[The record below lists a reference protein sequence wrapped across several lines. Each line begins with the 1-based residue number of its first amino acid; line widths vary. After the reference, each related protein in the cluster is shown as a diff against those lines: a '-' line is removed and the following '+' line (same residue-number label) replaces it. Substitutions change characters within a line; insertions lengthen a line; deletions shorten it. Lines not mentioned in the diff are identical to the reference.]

1 MAQGFGFEGAAALSR
16 MPGEVQLITVY
27 VASTSPT
34 LTSDHGHRYPR
45 RVGSATSE
53 DLFVVSMQGMS
64 QPSEPSSSVP
74 LGFAIVGT
82 GMIAGYHARA
92 IRATPGARLVGV
104 VSRSPDKGRRFA
116 EEHAI
121 PIVASSVDELASRTE
136 IDVVN
141 VTTPSGAH
149 QEPAL
154 AAIGAGKHVIVEK
167 PLETTPER
175 ADRIIEFAEA
185 RGVELATIFQGR
197 FGAGAERV
205 KAALE
210 AGRCGR
216 LALASVYVKWHR
228 TADYYQTP
236 WKGTWQLDGGGAL
249 MNQAIHGVD
258 LLQWF
263 AGLPS
268 EVTGWISRRVH
279 TGIQADDTTV
289 ASLRFPCG
297 ALGSIEATT
306 AAWPGW
312 SRRIELCG
320 EHGSICLEDD
330 HISRWEFAIAEPGD
344 DAVRAA
350 PRDGALG
357 SGAGA
362 AGGISIAGHLR
373 QIGDFV
379 EAVRKGRRPLIDG
392 HEGRKAVALVH
403 AIYASARAG
412 AAVRV

>member
-1 MAQGFGFEGAAALSR
+1 
-16 MPGEVQLITVY
+16 
-27 VASTSPT
+27 
-34 LTSDHGHRYPR
+34 
-45 RVGSATSE
+45 
-53 DLFVVSMQGMS
+53 
-64 QPSEPSSSVP
+64 
-74 LGFAIVGT
+74 
-82 GMIAGYHARA
+82 MIAGYHARA
-92 IRATPGARLVGV
+92 IRETAGARLVGV
-104 VSRSPDKGRRFA
+104 VSRSADKGRRFA
-116 EEHAI
+116 EEHGI
-121 PIVASSVDELASRTE
+121 SLVAGSVEEAAARAE
-136 IDVVN
+136 VDVVD

-175 ADRIIEFAEA
+175 ADRIIERAAA
-185 RGVELATIFQGR
+185 RGVQLATIFQGR
-197 FGAGAERV
+197 FGAGAQRV

-210 AGRCGR
+210 ADRLGR

-228 TADYYQTP
+228 SAEYYRTP

-268 EVTGWISRRVH
+268 EVTAFIGRRVH
-279 TGIQADDTTV
+279 TGIEADDTTV
-289 ASLRFPCG
+289 ANLRFADG
-297 ALGSIEATT
+297 ALGTIEATT

-330 HISRWEFAIAEPGD
+330 HISRWEFASALPGD
-344 DAVRAA
+344 EAVRAT
-350 PRDGALG
+350 PRDAALG

-362 AGGISIAGHLR
+362 AGGISLAGHLR

-379 EAVRKGRRPLIDG
+379 DAVRGGRPPLIDG
-392 HEGRKAVALVH
+392 REGRKAVVLVD
-403 AIYASARAG
+403 AIYRAARSG
-412 AAVRV
+412 AAVAL